1 MAELEIKHLP
11 NLAVA
16 TTRLD
21 SEKFDKIKNEALNLR
36 EYGTKFLTGT
46 SSLGTPGQYR
56 LREYNH
62 ILSDE
67 VCGMAQA
74 FDKTFDIISKNKIF
88 TNNMLEFEGS
98 DIWVNYQKKAEYL
111 PMHVHEGVL
120 SWVLWVQIPYD
131 IDKERTGAKDNN
143 GMTSCFAFNYSDI
156 CGHMQAQS
164 LPISKEHEGVL
175 MMFPSKLQHIVY
187 PFYTSDGERITI
199 SGNVKLQNKVD

>member
-98 DIWVNYQKKAEYL
+98 DIWVNYQKKA
-111 PMHVHEGVL
+111 
-120 SWVLWVQIPYD
+120 
-131 IDKERTGAKDNN
+131 
-143 GMTSCFAFNYSDI
+143 
-156 CGHMQAQS
+156 
-164 LPISKEHEGVL
+164 
-175 MMFPSKLQHIVY
+175 
-187 PFYTSDGERITI
+187 
-199 SGNVKLQNKVD
+199 